1 MFKHLLTAALLI
13 ISASALA
20 DTAPLSVN
28 SQGTYLINNPNLPVW
43 QLTLT
48 SLENDITIESLT
60 LNRGNCLIS
69 IAGRGKNMNKRLGY
83 GQTFSFTTPS
93 NSNFTQCRPLEL
105 TVQTSKGPYTFN
117 WQ

>member
-1 MFKHLLTAALLI
+1 MAIGINLFQKGKTLMFKHVLTVTLLF

-48 SLENDITIESLT
+48 SLENDITLQSLT

-69 IAGRGKNMNKRLGY
+69 IAGRVR
-83 GQTFSFTTPS
+83 T
-93 NSNFTQCRPLEL
+93 
-105 TVQTSKGPYTFN
+105 
-117 WQ
+117 